1 MMIVLVP
8 LLSAL
13 GTVAILAF
21 GRKWLLDHPNERSSH
36 VTPTPRGGGIG
47 VVVGFLVGIWIVGDP
62 VLRLLVVPVGAM
74 AVLSLVDDL
83 RELPAGVRLVVQA
96 LIAAGALALLGAFR
110 IIPIP
115 PLLNVVT
122 SLPLLLLSLLWVVG
136 LANSYNFL
144 DGIDGIATVQA
155 IVAGA
160 FWWLIGRNAGVA
172 AVQWGGGLLALTCVG
187 FLPFNWQP
195 ARIFLGDVG
204 SATIGFV
211 LALLPLVAANFG
223 DMRWAAP
230 VGVLLVWPFL
240 FDSWFTILRR
250 MRRRENLLDAHRSHL
265 YQRLIIAGWSHRRVT
280 CLYGGMAVVA
290 GIAATRVA
298 VGEWLWG
305 WIAALALAAVL
316 VATTSRVEG
325 RW

>member
-1 MMIVLVP
+1 
-8 LLSAL
+8 
-13 GTVAILAF
+13 
-21 GRKWLLDHPNERSSH
+21 
-36 VTPTPRGGGIG
+36 
-47 VVVGFLVGIWIVGDP
+47 
-62 VLRLLVVPVGAM
+62 
-74 AVLSLVDDL
+74 
-83 RELPAGVRLVVQA
+83 
-96 LIAAGALALLGAFR
+96 
-110 IIPIP
+110 
-115 PLLNVVT
+115 
-122 SLPLLLLSLLWVVG
+122 
-136 LANSYNFL
+136 
-144 DGIDGIATVQA
+144 DGIATVQA

-290 GIAATRVA
+290 GIAATRV
-298 VGEWLWG
+298 
-305 WIAALALAAVL
+305 
-316 VATTSRVEG
+316 
-325 RW
+325 